1 MFNIILDRGN
11 DLTEIFWPVLYYI
24 KNQIVLGN
32 GIPLW
37 NKMFFSGTPLLPDP
51 QNLFIYPLNIIF
63 LFLPIDT
70 GILISIFIHIILAGI
85 GMYLL
90 LKINN
95 VTKLTSII
103 IAILFAISPKFFSY
117 LEAGHLGLI
126 QSWAFIPWVYWA
138 TINLITRKNVKS

>member
-1 MFNIILDRGN
+1 
-11 DLTEIFWPVLYYI
+11 
-24 KNQIVLGN
+24 
-32 GIPLW
+32 
-37 NKMFFSGTPLLPDP
+37 
-51 QNLFIYPLNIIF
+51 
-63 LFLPIDT
+63 
-70 GILISIFIHIILAGI
+70 
-85 GMYLL
+85 MYLL

-138 TINLITRKNVKS
+138 TINLITRKNVKSAFLLSMFLLLVYTSHILIFLTR